1 MKKVSIIG
9 LGYVGLPLA
18 NALKNFYKV
27 CGFDL
32 NKIRINEL
40 NLGFDRN
47 MEVSKNELL
56 KKKNLLFTNEIENI
70 RKSDFIII
78 TVPTPITKNNKPDL
92 KPLEQACIMTAN
104 YLKKG
109 TIVIF
114 ESTVYPSCTEN
125 YCVPLLEKYS
135 KKKYNK
141 HFFVGYS
148 PERVNVGDKKHKL
161 ENITKIVSGSN
172 IKTLKS
178 VKNLYSKIV
187 KADIFECENIVT
199 AEAAKVI
206 ENTQRDLNIAF
217 INEISV
223 IFNKMKIKTHKVLE
237 AAGTKWNFLKFQ
249 PGLVGGHCIGVD
261 PYYLTYISEK
271 IGINPKVI
279 LSGRSV
285 NDNMHK
291 NISIF
296 FHNEI
301 IKRFSK
307 NIKKKILILG
317 LSFKENTN
325 DLRNSKVF
333 NLCENLNKLGYTVD
347 VLDPLVLN
355 ITKKKYFNFLKSLHK
370 KIKYHG
376 ILLAVPHKKILDKI
390 DFYSNSIVK
399 NGILLDLKGLLKKE
413 DIKADLINF

>member
-32 NKIRINEL
+32 NKTRINEL

-301 IKRFSK
+301 TKRFPK

-355 ITKKKYFNFLKSLHK
+355 LTKKKYFNFLKSLHK

>member
-178 VKNLYSKIV
+178 VKNLYSKII
-187 KADIFECENIVT
+187 KADIFECENIIT

-301 IKRFSK
+301 TKRFPK

-355 ITKKKYFNFLKSLHK
+355 LTKKKYFNFLKSLHK

>member
-301 IKRFSK
+301 TKRFPK

-355 ITKKKYFNFLKSLHK
+355 LTKKKYFNFLKSLHK